1 MSFLKSLR
9 RFYMGFLT
17 LIPAPSKGWFIPYRY
32 ASTVSP
38 PNRYPALEPVFKS
51 AESDFRVFL
60 DEIDSYSTDLLA
72 IGSDPPPQPR
82 WEQGWFPRL
91 DAAAAYTMV
100 RKHQP
105 RRIVEI
111 GSGHSTRFFAR
122 AVQDGKFNC
131 ELISIDPEPR
141 ANLVGLDV
149 VQIRSTCQRADD
161 AIFST
166 LESGDFLFIDSSHI
180 LMPGSDVD
188 YFLNNIW
195 HIICSDVI
203 VHIHD
208 VTLPDGYPAAWNWR
222 GYNEQSAIAPLIS
235 GACARLL
242 FSSNYVMTRMLDDF
256 YSSSVCNRPMMQGAL
271 DTSLWFLKK

>member
-1 MSFLKSLR
+1 
-9 RFYMGFLT
+9 MGLLT
-17 LIPAPSKGWFIPYRY
+17 ILPGPSKGWFIPYRY
-32 ASTVSP
+32 APAVSP
-38 PNRYPALEPVFKS
+38 PKRYAALESVFKS
-51 AESDFRVFL
+51 AESDFRLFL
-60 DEIDSYSTDLLA
+60 NEIDSYKTDLLA
-72 IGSDPPPQPR
+72 IGSEPPPQPR

-122 AVQDGKFNC
+122 AVQDGEFNC

-141 ANLVGLDV
+141 ANFSGLDV
-149 VQIRSTCQRADD
+149 MHICSTCQRADD
-161 AIFST
+161 AIFSN
-166 LESGDFLFIDSSHI
+166 LESGDVLFIDSSHI

-195 HIICSDVI
+195 HIICPGVI

-208 VTLPDGYPAAWNWR
+208 VMLPDGYPEAWNWR
-222 GYNEQSAIAPLIS
+222 GYNEQAAIAPLIS
-235 GACARLL
+235 SAHVRLL
-242 FSSNYVMTRMLDDF
+242 FSSNYLMTRMLDDF
-256 YSSSVCNRPMMQGAL
+256 YSSSVQKLPMMQGAV
-271 DTSLWFLKK
+271 DTSLWLLKE